1 ALVAELAVEAL
12 RRAILPRLARIDQCG
27 SDTLVDNPLQQC
39 AGDELRPVVRAQT
52 EWRAAL
58 RHQSRQ
64 HFDHAIGA
72 DAAVDL
78 DRKTFFGPFVGDRQA
93 LQLLTVGAPIEHE
106 VVGPHL
112 VGAGWRVGTR
122 TAGRD
127 ALSRAL
133 ARHLKARLP
142 PQAIGAS

>member
-1 ALVAELAVEAL
+1 
-12 RRAILPRLARIDQCG
+12 
-27 SDTLVDNPLQQC
+27 
-39 AGDELRPVVRAQT
+39 
-52 EWRAAL
+52 
-58 RHQSRQ
+58 
-64 HFDHAIGA
+64 IGA

-93 LQLLTVGAPIEHE
+93 LQLLTVGAPSEHE

-142 PQAIGAS
+142 PQAIGASEAHRVTVAAKEDRDPPVTVTRILRRKLRPAPAPAYPSK